1 MIIALYDSIDDRLG
15 IFFNILTLN
24 GTTMK
29 LYHVTPINNLNSILE
44 NGLLLDQPKTSWE
57 SDTLGVY
64 LSDDWKELLL
74 SDTYPEIMV
83 HLELAVFSVDC
94 EDDSII
100 PDPEYAPSS
109 AIGYHGEQDFNSYIS
124 KDNITPENITLVGTL
139 KFDKEHRYYSTSLLK
154 SAFEPA

>member
-1 MIIALYDSIDDRLG
+1 MIIALYDSIDDILG

-74 SDTYPEIMV
+74 SDTYPEIMRR
-83 HLELAVFSVDC
+83 HLQLDTTESKI
-94 EDDSII
+94 SILT
-100 PDPEYAPSS
+100 S
-109 AIGYHGEQDFNSYIS
+109 Q
-124 KDNITPENITLVGTL
+124 KIT
-139 KFDKEHRYYSTSLLK
+139 
-154 SAFEPA
+154 